1 MAVSREKGIA
11 MHRLYAFGNVLLMLA
26 AAILFLN
33 SAGRP
38 ALQAIQLG
46 CFGLN
51 LLFFWNLNRVL
62 RS

>member
-1 MAVSREKGIA
+1 
-11 MHRLYAFGNVLLMLA
+11 MHRLYTFGNVLLMFA

-33 SAGRP
+33 STGRP
-38 ALQAIQLG
+38 VLQVIQLG

-51 LLFFWNLNRVL
+51 LSLFFWNLNRVL